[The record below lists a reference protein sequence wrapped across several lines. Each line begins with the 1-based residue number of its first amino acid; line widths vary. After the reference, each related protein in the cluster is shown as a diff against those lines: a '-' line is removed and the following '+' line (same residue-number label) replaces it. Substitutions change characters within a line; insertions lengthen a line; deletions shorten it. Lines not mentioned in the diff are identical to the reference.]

1 MGQPD
6 IIQETAAPQA
16 DKPPAVLTPPKKKK
30 QSALA
35 YPLDADGR
43 NYRITDDHIGEG
55 APLERFQRNL
65 DAIRTLKT
73 VEAENRAATAE
84 EQAVLA
90 QYVGWGGLADFLMKK
105 RPVR

>member
-1 MGQPD
+1 MEQSD
-6 IIQETAAPQA
+6 IAQETAAPQT
-16 DKPPAVLTPPKKKK
+16 DKPPAALTPPKKKK
-30 QSALA
+30 QNALA

-73 VEAENRAATAE
+73 VEAENRSATAE

-90 QYVGWGGLADFLMKK
+90 QYVGWGGLADFF
-105 RPVR
+105 